1 VQELVLV
8 VDDERDVLRLV
19 EYNLL
24 EEGFRVIT
32 AMTGRDALKMTTEHR
47 PNLIIL
53 DLILPDMDGRE
64 VCRAL
69 KKKAETDHIP
79 IIILSAKASDVDR
92 VVGFELGCD
101 DYMVKPFN
109 YRELILRVRAILR
122 RMNPPADTSGVIQ
135 IADLVIDTV
144 KHQVSLSGR
153 PIRLTPTEF
162 RLLVFL
168 VRRRGQVQSR
178 ETLMRE
184 IWGRVPRQERE
195 RRTVDTHIRR
205 LKMKLGLLEY
215 MIRTERK
222 ERPRKLREEDE
233 ANLPGEEGLLDEKNS
248 DGSDRPYGY
257 VFTPPVEGVVGGPG
271 FRFDS
276 LQDLQP
282 DTPETPEENGG

>member
-1 VQELVLV
+1 MQELVLV

-24 EEGFRVIT
+24 EEGFRVVT
-32 AMTGRDALKMTTEHR
+32 AMTGRDALKITSE
-47 PNLIIL
+47 NLIIL
-53 DLILPDMDGRE
+53 DLMLPDMDGRE

-69 KKKAETDHIP
+69 KKKTETDHIP

-101 DYMVKPFN
+101 DYVVKPFN
-109 YRELILRVRAILR
+109 YRELILRVKAILH

-135 IADLVIDTV
+135 IADLIIDTI
-144 KHQVSLSGR
+144 KHQVSLAGR

-168 VRRRGQVQSR
+168 VRRRGQIQSR

-222 ERPRKLREEDE
+222 ERPRKPRDEDE
-233 ANLPGEEGLLDEKNS
+233 TGDFGDAALADEKS
-248 DGSDRPYGY
+248 TEGSDRPYGY

-271 FRFDS
+271 FRFD
-276 LQDLQP
+276 QVQQTQP
-282 DTPETPEENGG
+282 EGAETTDQTME

>member
-32 AMTGRDALKMTTEHR
+32 AMTGRDALKLTTEHR
-47 PNLIIL
+47 PNMIIL

-69 KKKAETDHIP
+69 KKKSETDHIP

-101 DYMVKPFN
+101 DYLVKPFN

-135 IADLVIDTV
+135 IADLVIDTI
-144 KHQVSLSGR
+144 KHQVTLAGR

-222 ERPRKLREEDE
+222 ERPRRLRDEDE
-233 ANLPGEEGLLDEKNS
+233 PGDLGDDSLASDKNA

-257 VFTPPVEGVVGGPG
+257 VFMPPVEGVVGGPG
-271 FRFDS
+271 FRFDPS
-276 LQDLQP
+276 QEDLPGEGESPQ
-282 DTPETPEENGG
+282 TESI